1 MIEIA
6 PYDPRWPE
14 EFASI
19 AQKMRAA
26 LSGLALRVD
35 HIGSTAVPGLAA
47 KDKIDIQ
54 ITLRDL
60 EHATEVVE
68 ALTPLGYLPWNGQL
82 LYYDHRPPLADGPDS
97 DWAKMIFVADDTM
110 RPTNLHARMQGRPN
124 QIYPLLFRDYL
135 RAHPAA
141 AAAYGVVKVHL
152 ARLHPDD
159 PDFYYAI
166 KNPVC
171 DVIMGAAQE
180 WATFIGWQ
188 MEPSAGFPQPP
199 S

>member
-6 PYDPRWPE
+6 PYDPGWSQ
-14 EFASI
+14 EFAAL
-19 AQKMRAA
+19 AQQLRAA
-26 LSGLALRVD
+26 LGSLALRID

-82 LYYDHRPPLADGPDS
+82 LYYDHRPPLADGPES
-97 DWAKMIFVADDTM
+97 DWAKMIFVADDTL
-110 RPTNLHARMQGRPN
+110 RPTNLHARVRGRPN

-135 RAHPAA
+135 RAHPTA
-141 AAAYGVVKVHL
+141 AAAYEVVKVQL
-152 ARLHPDD
+152 AQLHPDD
-159 PDFYYAI
+159 PNFYYSI

-180 WATFIGWQ
+180 WAKLIGWE
-188 MEPSAGFPQPP
+188 MASAR
-199 S
+199 